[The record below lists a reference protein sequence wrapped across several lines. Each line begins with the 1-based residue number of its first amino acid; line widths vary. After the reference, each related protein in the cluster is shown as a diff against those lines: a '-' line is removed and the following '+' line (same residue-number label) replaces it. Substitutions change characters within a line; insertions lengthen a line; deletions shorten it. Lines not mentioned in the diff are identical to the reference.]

1 MKKLEFSDF
10 LKKKLPPFIVVILI
24 ISVIIFMIT
33 YYGIMTSADMFN
45 MVTESEAR
53 GKIDDEEMS
62 NINRKWV
69 LALYYDATMNK
80 DMRLDS
86 AAVLV
91 DDETKEIVVD
101 SSLNGFAIIS
111 KSKSETGKPVYLLN
125 KSEEYRKTLESYAKE
140 GIQTNID
147 IEEIYVDGEY
157 FYPGRVTISE
167 VDNTVEDM
175 IVGEP
180 VEYDFTPDNA
190 SDYKKVDYHSLEIA
204 MGSLSEGKA
213 MRALLADP
221 ENPDASG
228 DFEYYSKN
236 YVSIDGKNYC
246 LATLSYLDFWG
257 AYGTSALIIIGIM
270 AVLVIIAKISR
281 IRYDY
286 KKYCA
291 QYEVDEYRRN
301 MTNAL
306 AHDLK
311 TPLTAIYGYA
321 ENLKNNVHSEKK
333 DYYAEAVL
341 ENVNYMNSIIENTL
355 ELAKLENGSAD
366 SKPESINLAA
376 MSAELFEKY
385 RPVAEEKG
393 IKLSIK
399 GKTTV
404 TADKETV
411 SRAIENLISN
421 AVRYTVEN
429 GTIEINADEK
439 IFVMINTCDKS
450 LKGDTEIFCKPFTK
464 ADKSRND
471 RRGSGIGLSLVKNIT
486 ALNKLGFEVKAENGK
501 FTAAITLKKK

>member
-86 AAVLV
+86 AAVLI

-147 IEEIYVDGEY
+147 IE
-157 FYPGRVTISE
+157 
-167 VDNTVEDM
+167 DM

-190 SDYKKVDYHSLEIA
+190 SDYKKVDYHSFEIA

-213 MRALLADP
+213 MRTLLADP

-228 DFEYYSKN
+228 DFWDYSKH
-236 YVSIDGKNYC
+236 YVSIGGKEYC
-246 LATLSYLDFWG
+246 LITLSYFDFWSSYG
-257 AYGTSALIIIGIM
+257 AGTIIAILIG
-270 AVLVIIAKISR
+270 AVLATAVKILL
-281 IRYDY
+281 IRSGY
-286 KKYCA
+286 KKYCV
-291 QYEVDEYRRN
+291 QYEADEYRRN
-301 MTNAL
+301 MSNAL